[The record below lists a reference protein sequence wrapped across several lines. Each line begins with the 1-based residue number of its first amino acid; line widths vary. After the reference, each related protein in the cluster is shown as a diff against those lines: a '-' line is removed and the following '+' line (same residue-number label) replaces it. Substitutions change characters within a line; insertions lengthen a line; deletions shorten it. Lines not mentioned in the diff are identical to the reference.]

1 MSAAGPPQG
10 TRPPAGERSVA
21 PPEGDVNA
29 PAASVGTWLRV
40 AREAAGLSG
49 DAVAQQLKLHPRQV
63 RAIEEDDFARLPGR
77 TFVRGFVRNYARLVN
92 LDADAV
98 VAALPPANRRRRSS
112 VSRYT
117 PSSRPMGEIPLE
129 SPRRRGRAARWLIPL
144 VLLTAVA
151 VAAYFEFLRP
161 PTPRP
166 VTPDGI
172 MPPPAPK
179 APTPSGPAVTPLPN
193 PLDAPKSETAAPV
206 VAAAPHPRLHTG
218 IGTDA
223 SIGDDA
229 TAKRGDGA
237 DHHHRSGDDAQPPLR
252 HCRQR
257 PPCPWPLRRPPSRR
271 PSLQRPPSRRPRRFQ
286 RPRARKRPPIRRSS
300 CRSPEHRGCEVK
312 DDSGAV
318 LLAQSATAGA
328 TLPVVGRPPF
338 DVVIGNADRVRAQ
351 FRGQPV
357 DLTPHTRFNV
367 ARFVLQ

>member
-1 MSAAGPPQG
+1 M
-10 TRPPAGERSVA
+10 
-21 PPEGDVNA
+21 NA

-98 VAALPPANRRRRSS
+98 VAALPTGESTSPLERLT
-112 VSRYT
+112 YT

-206 VAAAPHPRLHTG
+206 VAAVDLAPAPAPAPATPASAPSPASATTQPQSVATVPTTTTAPATSATPSPTLPAAAAVPAASATPVIAAPIVAAPAVATTAPVSAATRTEAATDSTLVLSFTG
-218 IGTDA
+218 T
-223 SIGDDA
+223 SWV
-229 TAKRGDGA
+229 R
-237 DHHHRSGDDAQPPLR
+237 
-252 HCRQR
+252 
-257 PPCPWPLRRPPSRR
+257 
-271 PSLQRPPSRRPRRFQ
+271 
-286 RPRARKRPPIRRSS
+286 
-300 CRSPEHRGCEVK
+300 VK